1 MALQGIS
8 GAEHN
13 RLIVKLRCL
22 VVTKSAVMEAEL
34 AREFGVYQEL
44 LEGLRVQIERYEEVA
59 AVVRVPAKTR

>member
-1 MALQGIS
+1 
-8 GAEHN
+8 
-13 RLIVKLRCL
+13 
-22 VVTKSAVMEAEL
+22 MEAEL